1 MTSKRGAVEPEVAN
15 MEGVE
20 ALPRKNGELVFD
32 ELWEGRVFGMAVAL
46 NDQGAY
52 PWREFRDAL
61 VQRIA
66 EGDGAVDG
74 STYYERFLA
83 AFEHLA
89 LAKGLVTPEE
99 LDLRTEEYAT
109 GARSDFD
116 EDDHDH
122 GDHHHN
128 HH

>member
-1 MTSKRGAVEPEVAN
+1 
-15 MEGVE
+15 MEGIE

-46 NDQGAY
+46 NDQQLY

-66 EGDGAVDG
+66 EGDAADDG

-83 AFEHLA
+83 AFERLA
-89 LAKGLVTPEE
+89 LAKGLVTPDE
-99 LDLRTEEYAT
+99 LEQRHGEYER
-109 GARSDFD
+109 GERSDFE

-122 GDHHHN
+122 EHGVHHH
-128 HH
+128 